1 WESGCFASNRSP
13 VRSRSAPFDSRACR
27 LARSWQAIERGGCPE
42 RAQRAEGHTRMN
54 DTRPAFVY
62 VLQCA
67 DESFYVGVTFDVH
80 ARLSTH
86 NTGRSPGYTATR
98 LPVKLVHVEPSP
110 SMAAARQRER
120 QIKR

>member
-1 WESGCFASNRSP
+1 
-13 VRSRSAPFDSRACR
+13 
-27 LARSWQAIERGGCPE
+27 
-42 RAQRAEGHTRMN
+42 MN

-110 SMAAARQRER
+110 SMAVARQRER
-120 QIKR
+120 QIKRWSRAKKSALIANDLSTLHELSKRRH